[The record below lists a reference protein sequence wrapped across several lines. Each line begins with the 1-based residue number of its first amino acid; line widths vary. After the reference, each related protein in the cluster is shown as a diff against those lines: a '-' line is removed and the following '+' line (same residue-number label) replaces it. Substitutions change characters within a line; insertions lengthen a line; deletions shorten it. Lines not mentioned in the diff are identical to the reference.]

1 MILTGAAARNVVRD
15 AATVGIDEPAVDV
28 APGVGDPAL
37 GRRRRLAQPVA
48 GGARGF
54 VALVG
59 QLGVP
64 RIRRGAAIGP
74 HRLPFGF
81 GVAVHVVIP
90 GGFAA
95 HITLRPFPSIEHAAA
110 YGGIAIAAQRGQNTV
125 PAPRGSAMAK
135 THGAAESGAIAM
147 LAQDHKRV
155 QKLFKD
161 FEKVDRADEE
171 ALRDVVETA
180 CLELQIHSMLEEEI
194 FYPAVRGQAHGEE
207 QDDLLN
213 ASEVEHEAVEDL
225 IARLHDLEADDPMY
239 YAYFSVLVDFAK
251 HHIRREEQSL
261 FPLVEKMTDLDL
273 DQLGEDMRVRREE
286 LFAEVERGE
295 QESDAESADDDDDA
309 GAVATLE
316 EEDEAEELED
326 EAEQR
331 DISRTRH

>member
-1 MILTGAAARNVVRD
+1 
-15 AATVGIDEPAVDV
+15 
-28 APGVGDPAL
+28 
-37 GRRRRLAQPVA
+37 
-48 GGARGF
+48 
-54 VALVG
+54 
-59 QLGVP
+59 
-64 RIRRGAAIGP
+64 
-74 HRLPFGF
+74 
-81 GVAVHVVIP
+81 
-90 GGFAA
+90 
-95 HITLRPFPSIEHAAA
+95 
-110 YGGIAIAAQRGQNTV
+110 
-125 PAPRGSAMAK
+125 MAK

-194 FYPAVRGQAHGEE
+194 FYPAVRGQAQGEE

-295 QESDAESADDDDDA
+295 QESEAESADDDDDA
-309 GAVATLE
+309 GEVATLE
-316 EEDEAEELED
+316 EQDEAEELED